1 MNTSAICQFT
11 EHMCMYNF
19 MGELCASGILA
30 GCLDVADPDGTIRE
44 LTSGDSLGV
53 RPSPETQYHR
63 GQMITVTEDCQFVC
77 VAQADYVE
85 IMARVEGQ
93 AEIPEVG
100 EGGRVV
106 LVYENTD
113 TSSLSQA
120 HLPTGTK
127 TTTVAAA
134 ATATGA
140 RVVVKGT
147 PEKLIEHLMADMSP
161 ADSNYPEDFLLTYRT
176 FLDSPLPI
184 TSRLLQ
190 WYHSDRSLRSRV
202 KRYVLLWVH
211 NHFNDFD
218 DRPAMLHFLNKFD
231 DLLVKDGTGKRSMSS
246 FTLNPR
252 AHFLLPSASECV
264 I

>member
-1 MNTSAICQFT
+1 MIASPLLTFLPASKTRDFSRPSTSFALPAAEAIAYAEVF
-11 EHMCMYNF
+11 
-19 MGELCASGILA
+19 ILV
-30 GCLDVADPDGTIRE
+30 GMQVADPDGTIRE

-120 HLPTGTK
+120 HLPTGGGSK
-127 TTTVAAA
+127 ASAA
-134 ATATGA
+134 ATAGA
-140 RVVVKGT
+140 RIVVKVR
-147 PEKLIEHLMADMSP
+147 P
-161 ADSNYPEDFLLTYRT
+161 AAFSHKYLT
-176 FLDSPLPI
+176 FQHPPLPLCP
-184 TSRLLQ
+184 TSTFTASLCRRVFASWFSADYDPFLFLVHASLGGFAQFISCKGRYWRMAENPLNRGTRLGILGAD
-190 WYHSDRSLRSRV
+190 WFS
-202 KRYVLLWVH
+202 KRKQH
-211 NHFNDFD
+211 
-218 DRPAMLHFLNKFD
+218 
-231 DLLVKDGTGKRSMSS
+231 
-246 FTLNPR
+246 
-252 AHFLLPSASECV
+252 
-264 I
+264 